1 MNCKDSSN
9 YQLKIYMTNLQEYK
23 EEESSLI
30 QKINELQSPIRDKIL
45 KIL

>member
-9 YQLKIYMTNLQEYK
+9 YQSKIYMINLQEYN
-23 EEESSLI
+23 EEGSSLI
-30 QKINELQSPIRDKIL
+30 QKINELQGSIQDKIL